1 MAVVI
6 KKFEKQFTFVSYYKN
21 KIKDLFNLIVPKS
34 FIKWLME
41 KDNTHLGFEISNAC
55 NANCS
60 FCAYRFMK
68 RKLEIIKTDKIQK
81 IVKEYSAKGGG
92 SVSFT
97 PVVGDPLVDKDLLN
111 KIRICKSFKN
121 IDEIFL
127 YTNGLFLNRF
137 DNSELVKSGLT
148 RIAIS
153 TYIGN
158 AEGYKKY
165 YGSSKYDQVIE
176 NIKNILII
184 NKKFGNPINITLHLR
199 VDLPLE
205 NLEKNKDLAFFRE
218 YLNPESIHWLEVY
231 ENWSGLIKKKDIPK
245 GARMSDISSRK
256 QKTKSPCFEMYR
268 KAHILSNG
276 SVGVCSCRDI
286 ESEIVIG
293 DISKESIKDIWLGE
307 KLKKYRS
314 QWSTKMPNVCV
325 NCDRYKP
332 IDEFI
337 SKQAFS
343 IFSTHL
349 KRIKRRILQ

>member
-1 MAVVI
+1 MAVVV
-6 KKFEKQFTFVSYYKN
+6 KKFEKQFNFVSFCKN
-21 KIKDLFNLIVPKS
+21 KTKDLFNFLLPKF
-34 FIKWLME
+34 FIKWLMK
-41 KDNTHLGFEISNAC
+41 KDHTHLGFEITNAC

-68 RKLEIIKTDKIQK
+68 RKLEIINTDKIKK
-81 IVKEYSAKGGG
+81 IVKEYSENGGG

-111 KIRICKSFKN
+111 KIRICKNFKN

-137 DNSELVKSGLT
+137 NNNDLVNSGLT

-165 YGSSKYDQVIE
+165 YGSAKYDQLIN
-176 NIKNILII
+176 NIKKILKI
-184 NKKFGNPINITLHLR
+184 NKKFGNPVNITLHLR

-205 NLEKNKDLAFFRE
+205 NLKTNKDLAFFKK
-218 YLNPESIHWLEVY
+218 YIKPESIHWLEVY

-245 GARMSDISSRK
+245 GTRMSETSIHK
-256 QKTKSPCFEMYR
+256 QKAKSPCFEMYR

-307 KLKKYRS
+307 KLKNIEMSGVLICR
-314 QWSTKMPNVCV
+314 M
-325 NCDRYKP
+325 
-332 IDEFI
+332 F
-337 SKQAFS
+337 A
-343 IFSTHL
+343 
-349 KRIKRRILQ
+349 